1 MPANPDHEYLMQEF
15 HMSRITMSLAA
26 LLALLCASSPALAH
40 PGHARG
46 RQESAAANQDRTWTD
61 VSGTL
66 PLRGSFVAAKDGQ
79 VQIRRPDD
87 SLVSLKLSQLVEAD
101 QTWVEQRLSQIE
113 RANELLGRLAKSAPH
128 RTTQTADGEDDP
140 AMNLL
145 VANELPL
152 LLAQAD
158 QANAG
163 RNARSPTWPRLLR
176 RL

>member
-1 MPANPDHEYLMQEF
+1 
-15 HMSRITMSLAA
+15 MSRITMSLAA

-87 SLVSLKLSQLVEAD
+87 SLVSVKLSQLVETD

-113 RANELLGRLAKSAPH
+113 RANEVLGRFPRPTLLH
-128 RTTQTADGEDDP
+128 VVQTADGKFP
-140 AMNLL
+140 KL
-145 VANELPL
+145 VNP
-152 LLAQAD
+152 QPVPVAD
-158 QANAG
+158 RPG
-163 RNARSPTWPRLLR
+163 
-176 RL
+176 